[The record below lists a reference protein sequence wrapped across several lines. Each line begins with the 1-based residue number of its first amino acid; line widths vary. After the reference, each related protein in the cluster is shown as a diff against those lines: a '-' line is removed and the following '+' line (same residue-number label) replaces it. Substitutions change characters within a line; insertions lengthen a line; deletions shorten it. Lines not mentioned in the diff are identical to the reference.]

1 MNYETG
7 NIYNLHYGIIHSNQ
21 SHLINCSSLPFINTN
36 KIPKKYTL
44 IKNGDLILADT
55 SENRNDSAKGIEII
69 NDSNLDIISGLHTI
83 HLREKQTCT
92 INGFKA
98 YYVASKSFRKFAKK
112 YCEGIKVFSI
122 KSSLL
127 RYANFAYPQD
137 KKEQE
142 MIVNFLRKI
151 DYKNELLERKIET
164 LKKYK
169 EGLCDYLFKE
179 SIHDSIHL
187 YDLVAN
193 NPSQMLTKD
202 IEQNVGIYPVYDATG
217 KILKFINYYQQSS
230 DTISIIKYGSGC
242 GRTFISKGYHSIL
255 GTMTDLKP
263 FDQADVLF
271 IYAYTLSRHFAS
283 IIKKYIEIG
292 TTPNLYFSDYSKATI
307 SNKAIKN
314 KKIISLIIRSIEKK
328 ELLLFNEFNK
338 LKNIK
343 KYLLNSLFI

>member
-1 MNYETG
+1 MMPAG
-7 NIYNLHYGIIHSNQ
+7 RVCVLPNLY
-21 SHLINCSSLPFINTN
+21 
-36 KIPKKYTL
+36 KKYL
-44 IKNGDLILADT
+44 LGSDAIRLKLNA
-55 SENRNDSAKGIEII
+55 
-69 NDSNLDIISGLHTI
+69 
-83 HLREKQTCT
+83 
-92 INGFKA
+92 
-98 YYVASKSFRKFAKK
+98 
-112 YCEGIKVFSI
+112 
-122 KSSLL
+122 L
-127 RYANFAYPQD
+127 RYDSFFIIENLNRSIIRNNINSRTAGSTRQRIGLSEL
-137 KKEQE
+137 KKTSFYCPHLVEQKKIGFFFQE
-142 MIVNFLRKI
+142 IERKIKIIERKI
-151 DYKNELLERKIET
+151 DI